1 EMKHLTT
8 VLAAAAIAVPQAAS
22 AQDSPSVTLFS
33 NGRTLVRRMV
43 PISIPAG
50 ISTHPVEFG
59 VFDPSSFA
67 VLEPGVVLERL
78 TFDAQFDENAILRRS
93 IGDTFDISL
102 GMEKQVI
109 RARLVGI
116 NPERWE
122 LIGGVH
128 EGLRNGVMFGRP
140 GQIVWREGQV
150 PTGPVADAVFR
161 AERARNSVRV
171 MYETMGGNWNADYR
185 LFLGSNARFE
195 GTATIAAGVLD
206 IDNAEVQLLAGDIGQ
221 KAAPPMPRDAAYA
234 RMAVQEMS
242 LMSEAE
248 AVGEVRLY
256 TVPGRVKFTPG
267 VITTLPLFESTPV
280 QPELRL
286 IVPGAVPFWG
296 GLSQFGDEQEVPV
309 EVRYR
314 FDRKLGTTFGDLP
327 LPAGTVSVYDTD
339 RAGRVQLVGAG
350 QIGHTSAGEMMEVST
365 GSAFDVTAR
374 RTQVSYTTSVVDAP
388 RRTTATAE
396 YRVVVKNA
404 KEVPVKVEV
413 REDRGGDWSVVTSSV
428 EPVRLSSSRVVFPLT
443 VPARGEATV
452 TYRVRVV
459 W

>member
-1 EMKHLTT
+1 MKPLAT
-8 VLAAAAIAVPQAAS
+8 VLAAVAIAAPQSVS

-43 PISIPAG
+43 PVSLPAG
-50 ISTHPVEFG
+50 ISTHPIEFG
-59 VFDPSSFA
+59 LFDPSSFA
-67 VLEPGVVLERL
+67 VLEPGVMLERL
-78 TFDAQFDENAILRRS
+78 TFDAQFNEDAILRRS

-102 GMEKQVI
+102 GWDKQVI
-109 RARLVGI
+109 SGKLLGI

-122 LIGGVH
+122 LIHNVSD
-128 EGLRNGVMFGRP
+128 GLRGGIVFGRP
-140 GQIVWREGQV
+140 GQIIWRDGQV
-150 PTGPVADAVFR
+150 PTGPVADAVFN

-171 MYETMGGNWNADYR
+171 MYEAMGGNWSANYR

-195 GTATIAAGVLD
+195 GNATIAAGVLD
-206 IDNAEVQLLAGDIGQ
+206 LANAEVQLLAGDIGH
-221 KAAPPMPRDAAYA
+221 KSAAPMPRAEMAMARAADAYGAA
-234 RMAVQEMS
+234 S
-242 LMSEAE
+242 SE

-256 TVPGRVKFTPG
+256 SIPGKVSFTPG
-267 VITTLPLFESTPV
+267 VITTLPLFHTTPV

-286 IVPGAVPFWG
+286 VVPGAVPFWG
-296 GLSQFGDEQEVPV
+296 GLNQYGDEQEVPV
-309 EVRYR
+309 QVSHR
-314 FDRKLGTTFGDLP
+314 FERKLGTTFGDLP

-350 QIGHTSAGEMMEVST
+350 QIGHTSAGEVMEVST
-365 GSAFDVTAR
+365 GSAFDVTSR
-374 RTQVSYTTSVVDAP
+374 RTQMSFTTSVVDNP

-404 KEVPVKVEV
+404 KEVPARVEV
-413 REDRGGDWSVVTSSV
+413 REDRGGDWGVVSSSV
-428 EPVRLSSSRVVFPLT
+428 DPVRVSSTRVVFPVT